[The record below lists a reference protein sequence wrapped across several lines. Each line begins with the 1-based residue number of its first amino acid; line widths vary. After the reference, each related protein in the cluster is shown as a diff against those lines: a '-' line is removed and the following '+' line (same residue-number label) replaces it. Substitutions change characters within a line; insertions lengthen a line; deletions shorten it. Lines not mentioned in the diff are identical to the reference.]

1 MAWSVVKNDEIS
13 LGEKN
18 LYVKDDI
25 ESLLV
30 FADI

>member
-18 LYVKDDI
+18 LYVKDGI